1 MAKRTEKRNFV
12 DPMLLRSEVMG
23 TTGNDWWPIRLDL
36 SKTYLTIYLGED
48 PPNKEYALNCRLE
61 ETDDEHV
68 ILIFTPEQSYTIHA
82 STEHNEAW
90 LKAMDK
96 CHRFIWKMLRSNRY
110 AVEHRFQWM
119 VYNQSPKGCAECGAG
134 EASFIMLNLGL
145 NICQKCFHRH
155 ELDGGPSTEY
165 IINSSACQR
174 QDREMRAATEQGV
187 QSDLRRHGR
196 MRRIRNGLKRMWQNM
211 RACFTCQ

>member
-23 TTGNDWWPIRLDL
+23 TTGNDWRPIRLDL
-36 SKTYLTIYLGED
+36 SKTYFTIYFGED

-61 ETDDEHV
+61 ETDDEHI
-68 ILIFTPEQSYTIHA
+68 ILIFTPEKSYTINA

-96 CHRFIWKMLRSNRY
+96 CHRFIRNMLRTNRY

-145 NICQKCFHRH
+145 NICHKCFHRH
-155 ELDGGPSTEY
+155 EVDGGPSTEY

-196 MRRIRNGLKRMWQNM
+196 MRRIRNGLKRMWGNM